1 MYYGIYK
8 GIREAAWICLRDA
21 GIDRLPVDVLKIAR
35 TAGIRV
41 VRNSLANILRSD
53 ELAKS
58 FYDGKNWLI
67 VYDDSRSTVES
78 RLMVA
83 HELGHVLLGHDLKHV
98 LYADAKEFD
107 KKPKSEQQAD
117 MFAIRLL
124 CPACVLWK
132 LDLHTPEEIAAYCR
146 VPLDTAKER
155 SARMKTLYGRNKFL
169 TSDIE
174 KEVFARFEDYLS
186 AEMKLRKRNKGK

>member
-21 GIDRLPVDVLKIAR
+21 EIDRLPVDVLKIAR
-35 TAGIRV
+35 IAGIRV
-41 VRNSLANILRSD
+41 VRNSLAHILRRD

-58 FYDGKNWLI
+58 FYDGRNWLI

-83 HELGHVLLGHDLKHV
+83 HELGHILLGHDLKHT

-117 MFAIRLL
+117 MFALRLL
-124 CPACVLWK
+124 CPACVLWG
-132 LDLHTPEEIAAYCR
+132 LDLHTPEEIAKYCR

-155 SARMKTLYGRNKFL
+155 SARMNILYERNKFL

-174 KEVFARFEDYLS
+174 KDVYSRFESYIS
-186 AEMKLRKRNKGK
+186 AELKLKKKLKNK

>member
-21 GIDRLPVDVLKIAR
+21 EIDRLPVDVLKIAR

-41 VRNSLANILRSD
+41 VRNSLAHILKRD

-58 FYDGKNWLI
+58 FYDGRNWLI

-78 RLMVA
+78 RLTVA
-83 HELGHVLLGHDLKHV
+83 HELGHILLGHDMKHT
-98 LYADAKEFD
+98 LYAYAKEFD

-117 MFAIRLL
+117 MFALRLL

-132 LDLHTPEEIAAYCR
+132 LDLHTPEEIARYCR
-146 VPLDTAKER
+146 VPLGTAEER
-155 SARMKTLYGRNKFL
+155 SARMNILYERNKFL

-174 KEVFARFEDYLS
+174 KDVYSRFESYIS
-186 AEMKLRKRNKGK
+186 AELKLRKRNKDK

>member
-8 GIREAAWICLRDA
+8 GIRESAWICLRDA

-35 TAGIRV
+35 IAGIRV
-41 VRNSLANILRSD
+41 VRNSLANILKPD

-83 HELGHVLLGHDLKHV
+83 HELGHILLGHDLKHV

-132 LDLHTPEEIAAYCR
+132 LDIHTPEEIAQYCR

-174 KEVFARFEDYLS
+174 REVFSQFEDYLS
-186 AEMKLRKRNKGK
+186 SELKLRKKKQ

>member
-21 GIDRLPVDVLKIAR
+21 EIDRLPVDVLKIAR
-35 TAGIRV
+35 IAGIRV
-41 VRNSLANILRSD
+41 VRNSLAHILKRD

-58 FYDGKNWLI
+58 FYDGRNWLI

-78 RLMVA
+78 RLTVA
-83 HELGHVLLGHDLKHV
+83 HELGHILLGHDMKHT
-98 LYADAKEFD
+98 LYADTKEFD

-117 MFAIRLL
+117 MFALRLL

-132 LDLHTPEEIAAYCR
+132 LDLHTPEEIARYCR
-146 VPLDTAKER
+146 VPLNAAEAR
-155 SARMKTLYGRNKFL
+155 STRMATLYERNRFL
-169 TSDIE
+169 TNPIE
-174 KEVFARFEDYLS
+174 KEVYARFESYIS
-186 AEMKLRKRNKGK
+186 AELKLKKKLKNK